1 MMIEL
6 YNVVSVSQHKE
17 DTLVTLHC
25 LIHSSSNASEYIK
38 RTNTIDGHSLNYKC
52 KYVFLRQ
59 QFVSYITMHI
69 SSTYLCFAILFVVAC
84 TCTMNTFASLTC
96 LQLRYVHVNII
107 RLRNGYFR
115 GKPYLQLNKWKTAI
129 DGLLRNSSQIP
140 TLHYTLQ

>member
-25 LIHSSSNASEYIK
+25 LIHSSSNASEYIN

-96 LQLRYVHVNII
+96 LQLRYVHVSII

-115 GKPYLQLNKWKTAI
+115 GKPYLQLNK
-129 DGLLRNSSQIP
+129 
-140 TLHYTLQ
+140 